1 MPIYEYSCRACAHEF
16 EALVFNATVPECPE
30 CHSRDLERLLS
41 LPVVKSDS
49 TRQQVAKSV
58 RQRDARQAAEKTYTQ
73 RQYEKNHD

>member
-1 MPIYEYSCRACAHEF
+1 MPIYEYACRGCGHAF
-16 EALVFNATVPECPE
+16 EALVFKATVPDCPA
-30 CHSRDLERLLS
+30 CHGTDLEKLLS

-58 RQRDARQAAEKTYTQ
+58 KQRDSRQAAEATYTQ